1 MRIFPKILITGRRTR
16 YQDRPWLNVDGVIL
30 FDFTILE
37 IKFEQVYVS
46 LISNELSRTQLKLFR
61 ASQFAAPVNCEIKKG
76 NWMYSRITTGL
87 MVMLAV
93 TSTASAQAPLFR
105 TGAPAGHNLPPAQ
118 MLAHPGPGVG
128 GPGPG
133 VLSASANRGGG
144 PAAHVAAYG
153 PFGAVRMQNVQ
164 VLFDRPE
171 NLQVSWDVS
180 GVGMYDSS
188 PLIVPGRQNF
198 GQGGIYRLKVTNIDG
213 RPGVSLYPTLEIGSA
228 SPRTSA
234 YLAHA
239 AIPIQFTQ
247 EDFDQVAAANYVTK
261 VIYVPDPEYQELA
274 LAGVDTL
281 VSTRLDP
288 GVDPITEADR
298 RGAILAILRIG
309 NKDLEMPGTDPG
321 LAAGALPYGY
331 GGGAGGTNDYI
342 SGVTGPHYGLPHV
355 GTNIGLPGPPHIPLG
370 GPAGLKRYSMQN
382 HTATQIPGPTHNVD
396 VLVKQ
401 KPGLSYPRPVD
412 RVLIQETNIRPPH
425 SNAQPPSDMVHGRLP
440 ENCPPGVR
448 R

>member
-1 MRIFPKILITGRRTR
+1 
-16 YQDRPWLNVDGVIL
+16 
-30 FDFTILE
+30 
-37 IKFEQVYVS
+37 
-46 LISNELSRTQLKLFR
+46 
-61 ASQFAAPVNCEIKKG
+61 
-76 NWMYSRITTGL
+76 MYSRITTGL
-87 MVMLAV
+87 LVVLAV
-93 TSTASAQAPLFR
+93 TSTAAAQAPLAR
-105 TGAPAGHNLPPAQ
+105 TGVPTGHNLPPAQ
-118 MLAHPGPGVG
+118 LLAEPGPGVG

-133 VLSASANRGGG
+133 VLSGSASRGFGG
-144 PAAHVAAYG
+144 PGANVAAYG

-164 VLFDRPE
+164 VLFDRPDD
-171 NLQVSWDVS
+171 LQVSWDVS
-180 GVGMYDSS
+180 GVGQYDSV

-198 GQGGIYRLKVTNIDG
+198 GQGGIYRLKVTNIQG
-213 RPGVSLYPTLEIGSA
+213 RPGVSLYPTLEIGTA

-309 NKDLEMPGTDPG
+309 NKDLEMPGTDSG
-321 LAAGALPYGY
+321 LAAGAVPAGY
-331 GGGAGGTNDYI
+331 GGGSAGTNDYI
-342 SGVTGPHYGLPHV
+342 SGVTGPHYGIPHV

-370 GPAGLKRYSMQN
+370 GPAGLRRHQIHN
-382 HTATQIPGPTHNVD
+382 HTATQIPGPTHQVD

-401 KPGLSYPRPVD
+401 RPGLSYPRPAD
-412 RVLIQETNIRPPH
+412 RVLIQETTIRPPH
-425 SNAQPPSDMVHGRLP
+425 ANFQPPADMVHGQIP
-440 ENCPPGVR
+440 ADCPNCLPGVR

>member
-1 MRIFPKILITGRRTR
+1 
-16 YQDRPWLNVDGVIL
+16 
-30 FDFTILE
+30 
-37 IKFEQVYVS
+37 
-46 LISNELSRTQLKLFR
+46 
-61 ASQFAAPVNCEIKKG
+61 
-76 NWMYSRITTGL
+76 MYSRITTGL

-93 TSTASAQAPLFR
+93 TATASAQAPLLR
-105 TGAPAGHNLPPAQ
+105 TGVPAGHNIPPAQ
-118 MLAHPGPGVG
+118 MLMEPGPGVG

-133 VLSASANRGGG
+133 VLSASYAGGG
-144 PAAHVAAYG
+144 GGGGADANIAAYG
-153 PFGAVRMQNVQ
+153 PFGAVRLQSVQ

-171 NLQVSWDVS
+171 YLQVSWDVT

-198 GQGGIYRLKVTNIDG
+198 GQGGIYRLKVSNIKG
-213 RPGVSLYPTLEIGSA
+213 RPGVSLYPTLEIGTA

-309 NKDLEMPGTDPG
+309 NKDLEVPGTDSG
-321 LAAGALPYGY
+321 LAAGAVPPGY
-331 GGGAGGTNDYI
+331 GGGGGGSGSGSTSDYI
-342 SGVTGPHYGLPHV
+342 SGVTGPHYGMPYV

-370 GPAGLKRYSMQN
+370 GPAGLRRYQLHN
-382 HTATQIPGPTHNVD
+382 HTAMQIPGPTKKVD

-401 KPGLSYPRPVD
+401 KPGLSYPRPAD

-425 SNAQPPSDMVHGRLP
+425 ANWQPPADMVHGQLP
-440 ENCPPGVR
+440 ENCPPGLLR